1 MWVKQKRTLK
11 VRLSEYRQA
20 VRQGEPK
27 NGIAVHVQK
36 SNHCINCMGWCHSPK
51 TSQSVLAE
59 EDCGG
64 HPDPKLHPEHEPQQ
78 RPSPSCGLELN
89 PEPTPHTSHLSP
101 LLLLY
106 SYFSLCLV
114 NSMSIL
120 HDYHF
125 YVFYC

>member
-1 MWVKQKRTLK
+1 MGETKRTLK

-27 NGIAVHVQK
+27 NGLQFMFRSQTIASTAWDGATVQRRAK
-36 SNHCINCMGWCHSPK
+36 VFW
-51 TSQSVLAE
+51 
-59 EDCGG
+59 
-64 HPDPKLHPEHEPQQ
+64 Q
-78 RPSPSCGLELN
+78 RRTVEAIQTGNSTPNMSLNSGLLLPVVWNSILN
-89 PEPTPHTSHLSP
+89 PPHTPPTYPP

-114 NSMSIL
+114 NSMSII